1 MGGLQS
7 ASFAQ
12 ATGTAEFIPF
22 IIIGAVLNSY
32 VNRVLH
38 GMGESIR
45 REQVQGTLD
54 YVLVAPSNK
63 MFVLIG
69 KALSETLS
77 STFFAAS
84 QLAISVLV
92 FGLNLTLGMI
102 LPVFFVVI
110 LLVLGLHGLALVL
123 AALGLLYKQSH
134 EVSQTIGY
142 IFYIF
147 SPVRYPVESLP
158 FWAQLISKVLPLTYA
173 LILVRSFVLL
183 GAGIS
188 AVYFEVLALLVIDAV
203 LIIAGFCMFNW
214 MENKTRKSGAIS
226 QY

>member
-1 MGGLQS
+1 
-7 ASFAQ
+7 
-12 ATGTAEFIPF
+12 
-22 IIIGAVLNSY
+22 
-32 VNRVLH
+32 
-38 GMGESIR
+38 
-45 REQVQGTLD
+45 
-54 YVLVAPSNK
+54 

-77 STFFAAS
+77 SPFFAAS

-158 FWAQLISKVLPLTYA
+158 CWAQLISKVLPLTYA